1 MENSD
6 EKLINKIENLIRLSS
21 SDNEH
26 EARAAMMKARELM
39 AKYHI
44 RMEDISPEEKE
55 SETVECSTTLEK
67 FRESWVSDLA
77 AVIAENFRC
86 RILILRRER
95 GSIYKIR
102 FYGVND
108 DSFVC
113 MEIFRYALQVVHSRL
128 KTMRG
133 IFKESGKDFE
143 YNDKLLYCHGFMKGL
158 QMNFA
163 EQTKQQQRSRDD
175 DCFALAL
182 CVPAVVDKAIES
194 MGDLEIERPSA
205 RPTMSRKN
213 SMLYGIGYTDG
224 KTFQNAGD
232 KERLHS

>member
-1 MENSD
+1 MANSAD
-6 EKLINKIENLIRLSS
+6 KLINKIENLIRLSS

-44 RMEDISPEEKE
+44 RMEDVSPEEKE

-86 RILILRRER
+86 RILILRRAK
-95 GSIYKIR
+95 GGIYKIR

-113 MEIFRYALQVVHSRL
+113 MEIFRYALQVVHNRI

-158 QMNFA
+158 QINFA
-163 EQTKQQQRSRDD
+163 EQTRQQRSLDND
-175 DCFALAL
+175 SFALAL

-194 MGDLEIERPSA
+194 MGDLDIERPSA

>member
-1 MENSD
+1 MVNSED
-6 EKLINKIENLIRLSS
+6 KLINKIENLIRLSS

-44 RMEDISPEEKE
+44 SMEDVSPEERE

-67 FRESWVSDLA
+67 FRESWTSDLA
-77 AVIAENFRC
+77 ALIANNFRC
-86 RILILRRER
+86 RTLIIRRAR
-95 GSIYKIR
+95 GGSYKIR

-108 DSFVC
+108 DAFVC
-113 MEIFRYALQVVHSRL
+113 MEIFRYALQVVNSRV

-133 IFKESGKDFE
+133 IFKESGKSFE
-143 YNDKLLYCHGFMKGL
+143 YNDKLVYCHGFMTGL
-158 QMNFA
+158 RANFT
-163 EQTKQQQRSRDD
+163 EQTRQQQRSRKD

-182 CVPAVVDKAIES
+182 CVPAVVDRAIES
-194 MGDLEIERPSA
+194 MGDLEDEKPST

-224 KTFQNAGD
+224 KAFQNAGD

>member
-1 MENSD
+1 MANSAD
-6 EKLINKIENLIRLSS
+6 KLINKIENLIRLSS

-44 RMEDISPEEKE
+44 HMEDVSPEEKE

-86 RILILRRER
+86 RILILRRAK
-95 GSIYKIR
+95 GDIYKIR

-113 MEIFRYALQVVHSRL
+113 MEIFRYALQVVHSRI

-158 QMNFA
+158 QINFA
-163 EQTKQQQRSRDD
+163 EQTRQQRSLDND
-175 DCFALAL
+175 SFVLAL

-194 MGDLEIERPSA
+194 MGDLDIERPSA

-232 KERLHS
+232 KEQLHS

>member
-6 EKLINKIENLIRLSS
+6 DKLIDKIEKLIRLSS
-21 SDNEH
+21 SNNEH

-39 AKYHI
+39 AKHHI
-44 RMEDISPEEKE
+44 RMEDVSPEERENE
-55 SETVECSTTLEK
+55 SVECSTTLEK
-67 FRESWVSDLA
+67 FRESWISDLA
-77 AVIAENFRC
+77 AVIADNFRC
-86 RILILRRER
+86 RTLILRSAR
-95 GSIYKIR
+95 GGIYKIR

-113 MEIFRYALQVVHSRL
+113 MEIFRYALQVVNSRV

-133 IFKESGKDFE
+133 IFKESGKSFE
-143 YNDKLLYCHGFMKGL
+143 YNDKLVYCHGFMTGL
-158 QMNFA
+158 QANFT
-163 EQTKQQQRSRDD
+163 EQTRQQRRSRDD

-194 MGDLEIERPSA
+194 IGDLENKKPSERP
-205 RPTMSRKN
+205 TISRKN

>member
-1 MENSD
+1 MESKED
-6 EKLINKIENLIRLSS
+6 KLINKIENLIRLSGS
-21 SDNEH
+21 NNEH

-44 RMEDISPEEKE
+44 RMEDVSPEERE
-55 SETVECSTTLEK
+55 SETVECSTTMEK
-67 FRESWVSDLA
+67 FRESWISDLA
-77 AVIAENFRC
+77 AVIADNFRC
-86 RILILRRER
+86 RTLIMRRER
-95 GSIYKIR
+95 GAVYKIR

-113 MEIFRYALQVVHSRL
+113 MEIFRYALQVVNSRV

-133 IFKESGKDFE
+133 IFKESGKIFE
-143 YNDKLLYCHGFMKGL
+143 YNDKLLYCKGFMAGL
-158 QMNFA
+158 LANFA
-163 EQTKQQQRSRDD
+163 EQTRQQRRNRDD

-182 CVPAVVDKAIES
+182 CVPAVVDRAIES
-194 MGDLEIERPSA
+194 IGDLKEEKPSP
-205 RPTMSRKN
+205 RPTVSRKN

-224 KTFQNAGD
+224 KAFQNAGN